1 MSSPT
6 DTPHRL
12 RVRPGA
18 LVMPDDAG
26 QLARI
31 AVGTRIVRAAGHG
44 AVQVLRLLDGTRT
57 IEQMQAELAGD
68 LNEMEVVDAVRS
80 LQVFGLVET
89 VDGPLL
95 AKENGNGAH
104 ASEEL
109 TPEMRAFNDLGY
121 DGAALSAVLAR
132 GRVAVVGSG
141 VVAEAIAAAVIR
153 HGVGSAEMVT
163 VERPADPARVD
174 VRLPEADVY
183 LVAPDPYDPAFLVWF
198 NRVALRYNV
207 AWIPVYVAGFSVRLG
222 PFVLPYETACYT
234 CYERR
239 VESNMLYYDDH
250 IAMRKALRDGA
261 TIPSSDNLVP
271 GVVDLAAGLAALEAV
286 RFLASRASL
295 MEPVLFGKT
304 LEYAFLSMKG
314 TTHTVLKLPRC
325 PACGARAR
333 GFPSIRPWMQPNAE
347 PTSPSLQ

>member
-18 LVMPDDAG
+18 LVIPDDAG

-57 IEQMQAELAGD
+57 LEQMQAELAGD
-68 LNEMEVVDAVRS
+68 LNETEVVDAVRS
-80 LQVFGLVET
+80 LQLFGLVET
-89 VDGPLL
+89 VDG
-95 AKENGNGAH
+95 AGFSQENGNGAH
-104 ASEEL
+104 ASEP

-121 DGAALSAVLAR
+121 DGATLATILAK

-141 VVAEAIAAAVIR
+141 PAADAVAAAVVR
-153 HGVGSAEMVT
+153 HGVGSAET
-163 VERPADPARVD
+163 VSLERPADPAKVD
-174 VRLPEADVY
+174 VRLPEADLY
-183 LVAPDPYDPAFLVWF
+183 MVAPDPWDPGFLTWF

-207 AWIPVYVAGFSVRLG
+207 AWLPVYVAGFSVRLG
-222 PFVLPYETACYT
+222 PFVLPYETACWT

-239 VESNMLYYDDH
+239 IESNMLYYEDH
-250 IAMRKALRDGA
+250 VAMRTALRDGA
-261 TIPSSDNLVP
+261 RIPTSDNLVP
-271 GVVDLAAGLAALEAV
+271 GILDLAAGLAALEAV

-295 MEPVLFGKT
+295 IEPVLFGKT

-347 PTSPSLQ
+347 PASPSLQ